1 MASALGSFMPIATGP
16 DDTAPANLIRQGGQQ
31 QGRDAAKGSQRA
43 NRQRLPVETGNH
55 LNQRGA
61 ARSAKRVGIIEHGE
75 FDMSEQAVLV
85 GGWTAYHK
93 LTAEDQAVFN
103 QAMKGFVG
111 VQYTP
116 FEVSTQVVAGT
127 NYRFKCKSTVPLA
140 QPIHGEAVVQIFQS
154 LDGSAHI
161 TSITPI

>member
-1 MASALGSFMPIATGP
+1 MATATPSCALSTP
-16 DDTAPANLIRQGGQQ
+16 DIPNLVWP
-31 QGRDAAKGSQRA
+31 
-43 NRQRLPVETGNH
+43 PVESGHH
-55 LNQRGA
+55 LNKRGGT
-61 ARSAKRVGIIEHGE
+61 RTAKRVGTRDHGG
-75 FDMSEQAVLV
+75 FVMSEQAVLL

-93 LTAEDQAVFN
+93 LSAKDQAVFN
-103 QAMKGFVG
+103 QALEGFVG

-127 NYRFKCKSTVPLA
+127 NYRFKCKTTVPLPN
-140 QPIHGEAVVQIFQS
+140 PIHGEAVVQIFQS

>member
-1 MASALGSFMPIATGP
+1 
-16 DDTAPANLIRQGGQQ
+16 
-31 QGRDAAKGSQRA
+31 
-43 NRQRLPVETGNH
+43 
-55 LNQRGA
+55 
-61 ARSAKRVGIIEHGE
+61 
-75 FDMSEQAVLV
+75 MSEQAVLV

-93 LTAEDQAVFN
+93 LSAKDQDAFN
-103 QAMKGFVG
+103 QALEGFVG

-127 NYRFKCKSTVPLA
+127 NYRFKCKTTVPLPK
-140 QPIHGEAVVQIFQS
+140 PIHGEAVVQIFQS

>member
-1 MASALGSFMPIATGP
+1 
-16 DDTAPANLIRQGGQQ
+16 
-31 QGRDAAKGSQRA
+31 
-43 NRQRLPVETGNH
+43 
-55 LNQRGA
+55 
-61 ARSAKRVGIIEHGE
+61 
-75 FDMSEQAVLV
+75 MSEQAVLL

-93 LTAEDQAVFN
+93 LSAKDQAVFN
-103 QAMKGFVG
+103 QALEGFVG

-127 NYRFKCKSTVPLA
+127 NYRFKCKTTVPLPT
-140 QPIHGEAVVQIFQS
+140 PIHGEAVVQIFQS

>member
-1 MASALGSFMPIATGP
+1 
-16 DDTAPANLIRQGGQQ
+16 
-31 QGRDAAKGSQRA
+31 
-43 NRQRLPVETGNH
+43 
-55 LNQRGA
+55 
-61 ARSAKRVGIIEHGE
+61 
-75 FDMSEQAVLV
+75 MSEQAVLL

-93 LTAEDQAVFN
+93 LSAKDQAVFN
-103 QAMKGFVG
+103 QALEGFVG

-127 NYRFKCKSTVPLA
+127 NYRFKCKTTVPLPN
-140 QPIHGEAVVQIFQS
+140 PIHGEGVVQIFQS

>member
-1 MASALGSFMPIATGP
+1 
-16 DDTAPANLIRQGGQQ
+16 
-31 QGRDAAKGSQRA
+31 
-43 NRQRLPVETGNH
+43 
-55 LNQRGA
+55 
-61 ARSAKRVGIIEHGE
+61 
-75 FDMSEQAVLV
+75 MSEQAVLV

-127 NYRFKCKSTVPLA
+127 HYRFKCKTTVPLA
-140 QPIHGEAVVQIFQS
+140 KPIHGEAVVQIFQS